1 MKTGDNKKNK
11 RGMFITI
18 GIIAVLIAGAVFGY
32 NLMGPNSDKNKEFEK
47 QNAKE
52 TEELTDKLVGE
63 IEKIDTQ
70 GIKDGTV
77 ESDVAAVLPA
87 EEQKIIDQELAKM
100 DDAQKQA
107 LLQALAENYS
117 SIMNKQKAEAIAM
130 LDVLIAQ
137 GKTEWEALVAEGKA
151 TTAAKSA
158 TATEYL
164 AMINTM
170 ERNMD
175 NSVATVLVTME
186 QQMTDEGI
194 EAATIIDKY
203 KTDYESIK
211 ASNKSI
217 MMGKVM
223 SAIKGN

>member
-1 MKTGDNKKNK
+1 
-11 RGMFITI
+11 MFITI

-77 ESDVAAVLPA
+77 ESDVTAVLPA

-130 LDVLIAQ
+130 LDVLIIQ
-137 GKTEWEALVAEGKA
+137 GKAEWEALVAEGKA
-151 TTAAKSA
+151 TTTAKSA
-158 TATEYL
+158 KASEYL

-175 NSVATVLVTME
+175 ASVATILASME
-186 QQMTDEGI
+186 QQLTDEGI
-194 EAATIIDKY
+194 NATPIIQKY
-203 KTDYESIK
+203 KDDYEGIK

-217 MMGKVM
+217 MMDKAI